1 MKYKPLTPDQ
11 MVAVRAFAP
20 FEVAEV
26 FALWAARARAELGDR
41 DPTAELEP
49 EAMTWCGGLGPPV
62 CMNET
67 PEAFGLRCATALF
80 YLIKE
85 V

>member
-1 MKYKPLTPDQ
+1 MKFAPLTPEQ
-11 MVAVRAFAP
+11 MVSVRAFAP
-20 FEVAEV
+20 FEVAEC
-26 FALWAARARAELGDR
+26 FALWAAMAREELGDR
-41 DPTAELEP
+41 FPSRDLEP

-62 CMNET
+62 AMNET

-80 YLIKE
+80 HLIKK

>member
-1 MKYKPLTPDQ
+1 MTFKPLTPEQ
-11 MVAVRAFAP
+11 MVSVRAFAP
-20 FEVAEV
+20 FEVADV
-26 FALWAARARAELGDR
+26 FAAWAEMARQELGDR
-41 DPTAELEP
+41 VPLPSMEA

-80 YLIKE
+80 YLIKK

>member
-1 MKYKPLTPDQ
+1 MKYPPLTPDQ

-26 FALWAARARAELGDR
+26 FALWAARVREDLGDR
-41 DPTAELEP
+41 DATPELEP
-49 EAMTWCGGLGPPV
+49 EARTWCGGLGPPV

>member
-1 MKYKPLTPDQ
+1 MTFKPLTPEQ

-20 FEVAEV
+20 FEVADV
-26 FALWAARARAELGDR
+26 FSHWAEWAREELGDR
-41 DPTAELEP
+41 EALPGMEP

-80 YLIKE
+80 HLIKK